1 MTPKQKAEQLIIKFI
16 DSLPAN
22 AETDINKFLEVDKK
36 ASKEC
41 ALIAVNEIIA
51 SNPHSNPF
59 NTEIYSTMGYWQE
72 VRREINNI

>member
-1 MTPKQKAEQLIIKFI
+1 MTPKQKAKQLLIKFI

-22 AETDINKFLEVDKK
+22 AEADINKFMEVEKK
-36 ASKEC
+36 AAKQC

-51 SNPHSNPF
+51 SNPHSNLF
-59 NTEIYSTMGYWQE
+59 NTEIYSTMGYWLE

>member
-16 DSLPAN
+16 DSLPPN

-36 ASKEC
+36 ASKQC

-51 SNPHSNPF
+51 SNPHSNPL
-59 NTEIYSTMGYWQE
+59 NTDVYSTMSYWLE
-72 VRREINNI
+72 VKKETENM